1 MGHHASRKWAITP
14 SGHHGITQR
23 IQTLASQAN
32 GPSRHQSLSLSLPV
46 SQRPTTDAQCP
57 PPPRCRTLASQA
69 AQAPQPSPADSPPV
83 RRLPIH
89 RRCLGAWRPAGH
101 RGTACHRP
109 PVISRRPHSATAATR
124 MAGSPPGTAGPQ
136 PPGHRVPLQVR
147 IRFFRLNRKPNPNI
161 RLTEGLVFTF
171 PQKVSVTV
179 FQKPNL

>member
-32 GPSRHQSLSLSLPV
+32 GPSRHQSLSLSLPI
-46 SQRPTTDAQCP
+46 SQCPTTDAQCP

-69 AQAPQPSPADSPPV
+69 AQAPQPSPADSPSV

-89 RRCLGAWRPAGH
+89 RRCLGAWWPAGH

-109 PVISRRPHSATAATR
+109 PVISRRP
-124 MAGSPPGTAGPQ
+124 Q
-136 PPGHRVPLQVR
+136 PPGWQARHQAPQVR
-147 IRFFRLNRKPNPNI
+147 SHQATACHCRSAFGFF
-161 RLTEGLVFTF
+161 G
-171 PQKVSVTV
+171 
-179 FQKPNL
+179 